1 MTSRLTSALVIVP
14 ALFAATVP
22 ALGSDYCDR
31 LQARLNQMPEV
42 IGSGTAVHMKAE
54 TVFRLN
60 RMETSIRRDMRAL
73 RCPSASMIAFGGQN
87 EQDCSR
93 LGEELNQVRAE
104 RRSLS
109 DLEPIMSQTVDD
121 GTGLLPAIVREM
133 KKAHCSVAGTEQDVE
148 VISTRG
154 EANLPLQQAAI
165 SGRQPDDTYGLDDQQ
180 TSSSLDGDTEQD
192 YGAPQTMD
200 VEISGAEGTAD
211 LGLPATGEP
220 LTEVELPKLEN
231 TDVIQGNGSID
242 TLRKPSRRTAAVA
255 PAPSLSA
262 PPIPDRDYNPND
274 KAVRRVG
281 PAFLAEQETG
291 IDLRHPADPAGSN

>member
-1 MTSRLTSALVIVP
+1 MSRRLTSALVIVP
-14 ALFAATVP
+14 ALLAASVP

-60 RMETSIRRDMRAL
+60 RMEVSIRRDMRAL
-73 RCPSASMIAFGGQN
+73 RCPSASVIVFGGQN

-104 RRSLS
+104 RRALS
-109 DLEPIMSQTVDD
+109 ELKPIMSQTVDD
-121 GTGLLPAIVREM
+121 GTGLLPALVREM
-133 KKAHCSVAGTEQDVE
+133 KKANCNLAGTQQDVE
-148 VISTRG
+148 VISTRADA
-154 EANLPLQQAAI
+154 EMPLQQAAI
-165 SGRQPDDTYGLDDQQ
+165 TSGTSEDVYVSQEQEV
-180 TSSSLDGDTEQD
+180 SSSLDTGVEQG
-192 YGAPQTMD
+192 YGAPQTID
-200 VEISGAEGTAD
+200 LEANGAEANAD
-211 LGLPATGEP
+211 IGLPATREP

-231 TDVIQGNGSID
+231 SDVIQGNGSID
-242 TLRKPSRRTAAVA
+242 TLRKPSRTTAAIA

-262 PPIPDRDYNPND
+262 PPIPERDYNPND
-274 KAVRRVG
+274 KTVRRIG

-291 IDLRHPADPAGSN
+291 IDLRHPADGAGAN

>member
-14 ALFAATVP
+14 ALFAVTVP

-104 RRSLS
+104 RRQLA
-109 DLEPIMSQTVDD
+109 DLQPVMSQAVDD
-121 GTGLLPAIVREM
+121 GSGLLPALMREM
-133 KKAHCSVAGTEQDVE
+133 KKAHCPTSGTQQDVE
-148 VISTRG
+148 VISTR
-154 EANLPLQQAAI
+154 ADTDLPLQQANLSNGDEGYTIQDQQA
-165 SGRQPDDTYGLDDQQ
+165 SSALEGDETYG
-180 TSSSLDGDTEQD
+180 SSPTI
-192 YGAPQTMD
+192 D
-200 VEISGAEGTAD
+200 VEVELGDASGTATNV
-211 LGLPATGEP
+211 LPSTGEP
-220 LTEVELPKLEN
+220 LTQVELPKLEN
-231 TDVIQGNGSID
+231 SDVIQGNGSID
-242 TLRKPSRRTAAVA
+242 KLRQPSRTTAASA
-255 PAPSLSA
+255 PVPSLST
-262 PPIPDRDYNPND
+262 PPIPERDYNPHD
-274 KAVRRVG
+274 KTIRRVG

-291 IDLRHPADPAGSN
+291 IDLRHPADSAGAF